1 MLLGLKIIFFKV
13 VFFCLFVWGGGRGRV
28 EEVSNLYF
36 VLCFWSSQ
44 VPKTLKIAIRI
55 NNMAVSSCPYVR
67 WDIQAC
73 LSKNV

>member
-1 MLLGLKIIFFKV
+1 M
-13 VFFCLFVWGGGRGRV
+13 

-36 VLCFWSSQ
+36 VLCFWNSQ